1 MVVNATTGKPVAG
14 AHIRI
19 SQYRG
24 YGRGDTVKELT
35 ANIKGE
41 ATFTPANNNGIN
53 VWVYTNDDK
62 AALTSNQWKEY
73 YSSQSPA
80 EDKMRVFTDRSIY
93 RPGQTVHVSLIYY
106 SQDNRHHTRK
116 ALAG

>member
-1 MVVNATTGKPVAG
+1 MPQ